1 MFDKRLINEGRQVK
15 GYLILT
21 VGLSVGI
28 SLLAVAQAWYFSQ
41 IVAKVFLAKAPFKAV
56 DHALGLILAIVV
68 VKALFQWSSEV
79 CAHEA
84 ALRVKSDLRQRLLQK
99 IFALGPFYV
108 RGEKSGEVISTIVG
122 GTDALEDYFA
132 KYLPQLL
139 IAVGIP
145 LIILAFVFPLDWK
158 SGSILL
164 LTGPLIPIFMV
175 MIGKLAEKKSLQ
187 QWQRLSW
194 MSGHFLDILRG
205 ITTLKL
211 FGRAKDQI
219 RVIARV
225 SESFRE
231 STLSVLR
238 IAFLSALVLEFLAT
252 MSTALV
258 AVAIGLRLVYGTLSF
273 SSGLFLLL
281 LAPEFY
287 TPLRTLGLNFHAGLS
302 GVNAADR
309 IFEILNVPQPN
320 LSIEPNSDTRH
331 SRILAD
337 DYQIKFDH
345 VTLTY
350 EQEDTPAL
358 QDITVSLN
366 CRETIALVGPSGAG
380 KTSLVQ
386 LVMGFIQPSEGQI
399 SINGELLQTISPNI
413 WREQIGYVSQN
424 PYLFAGSILENIT
437 LGKPEATMNEII
449 KAAESANA
457 HNFIMTFP
465 RGYHTILGEG
475 GYRLSGG
482 QAQRIAMARIF
493 LKNPPLL
500 IFDEPTSSLDLVS
513 EKAVQEAL
521 WNLAQGKTSIIIAH
535 RLNTIRQANR
545 ILVLDQGRIVEEG
558 NHDGLMIKRGL
569 YYQLVQKAR
578 GLSL

>member
-358 QDITVSLN
+358 QDITVFLN

-399 SINGELLQTISPNI
+399 SVNGELLQAISPNI

-521 WNLAQGKTSIIIAH
+521 WNLAQGKTTIIIAH